1 MIFNLNSENKEYI
14 NNILSDHD
22 NINVLYYSPLCFYCN
37 ALKPTWDKLC
47 DGLKNSKTII
57 IINASNNNIKNFEEK
72 YRKDITGYP
81 NILKYSKGKKKKEY
95 NGNRGLIDLKNFVK
109 K

>member
-1 MIFNLNSENKEYI
+1 MIFNLNSENKDDI
-14 NNILSDHD
+14 NNILENHD
-22 NINVLYYSPLCFYCN
+22 NINILYYSPLCYHCN
-37 ALKPTWDKLC
+37 NLKPTWIKLC
-47 DGLKNSKTII
+47 DSFKNSKNII

-81 NILKYSKGKKKKEY
+81 TILKYSKGKKKKEY
-95 NGNRGLIDLKNFVK
+95 NGNRNLIDLKNFVK